1 MRNKYYSVKAASSGA
16 ALSKRSKETRMK
28 LSSSFK
34 ELVSAKGYETVDIS
48 MIAKCSGINR
58 QSFYYHFAGKEALAL
73 YILDTDARKL
83 DEKIRDRLIGW
94 DAVVTVCRFF
104 YGDRNFYRMIV
115 NSRNFVSAYSRIH
128 YLIFPLIKKAI
139 GEVLDLPEESDS
151 CTLASDMLVATII
164 RWIAKESPPDPSSF
178 LLNYKRQLLYLSE
191 EYIIKFGNSGILQTQ

>member
-1 MRNKYYSVKAASSGA
+1 MERTQQNPGYRDTRTREQLCA
-16 ALSKRSKETRMK
+16 ALRTLLCTKPLDQIRVREVA
-28 LSSSFK
+28 
-34 ELVSAKGYETVDIS
+34 EQ
-48 MIAKCSGINR
+48 CGIRR

-73 YILDTDARKL
+73 YILDADAKKL
-83 DEKIRDRLIGW
+83 DEKIGDRLIGW

-104 YGDRNFYRMIV
+104 YGNRNFYRMIV

-128 YLIFPLIKKAI
+128 YLIFPFIKKAI
-139 GEVLDLPEESDS
+139 GEVLSLPEESDS

-178 LLNYKRQLLYLSE
+178 LLNYRRQLLYLSE